1 MTHIHAPTSLNAI
14 ERLIHF
20 LNEICQAETDESFVR
35 KLAKAATRWVNVSA
49 LLDSN
54 EALIL
59 EQIANRSRDNGFS
72 PGNLK
77 AHYVLDEDFVNGGSG
92 FVLFSLIGT
101 TWSLV
106 VPVKNQNRFTSLTDW
121 QAGSKV

>member
-1 MTHIHAPTSLNAI
+1 MTHIHAPTSPNAI
-14 ERLIHF
+14 ERLIQF

-35 KLAKAATRWVNVSA
+35 KLAKAATRWVNVSD

-54 EALIL
+54 ETLIL
-59 EQIANRSRDNGFS
+59 EQIAYRSRESGFS

-92 FVLFSLIGT
+92 FVLFSLVGT
-101 TWSLV
+101 TWTLV
-106 VPVKNQNRFTSLTDW
+106 VPVKNQNRFTSLTEW
-121 QAGSKV
+121 QAGSSV